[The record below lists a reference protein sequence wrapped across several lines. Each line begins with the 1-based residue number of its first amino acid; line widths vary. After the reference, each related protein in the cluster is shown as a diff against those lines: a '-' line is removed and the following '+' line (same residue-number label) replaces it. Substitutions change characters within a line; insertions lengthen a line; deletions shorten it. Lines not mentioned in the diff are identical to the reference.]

1 MRKNPIPSRFADLSA
16 KLRKYIDIL
25 SKIRVK
31 YILSVA
37 IVLLFSQFVFGL
49 APTMRAISAIV
60 AQQDTISQ
68 QQDTTQQRA
77 ERTTRRTNRTPRNN
91 NRRITEPND
100 TTRLMQI
107 IDSTTIDTLRR
118 RLEEFVQAESD
129 TARSRNSSA
138 IDRPIKGRAVDSL
151 YYDLRK
157 KKVYL
162 YKDGEINY
170 GAFNLK
176 ADFIDIDLET
186 NDVFAHGSQDTV
198 NGEVNVKRPT
208 FTEGGTEL
216 NMDSVHYNLKSQK
229 AKIIGIATQQ
239 GDGWLIGE
247 RVKKMPDNSINVAGG
262 MYTTCEHT
270 DHPHFY
276 YDASKI
282 KVIPGKK
289 AIMGPGHLV
298 IEDVHIPFLGLPE
311 AFFPISSGPKSGI
324 LMPTYGEEARRG
336 FFIRGLGYYFKFN
349 DYMDLTLTGG
359 YYTLG
364 SWEAQAVARYMKRY
378 KYTGNLNFNYASVKS
393 GDKGD
398 ANYVKANT
406 FQLQWTHSQDPKANP
421 GSTFSASVNLSS
433 SGYSKYSATNLND
446 MLSTQTNSSI
456 SYSKNWAGT
465 PFSLAVS
472 MSISQNS
479 QTQAISANLPNV
491 SFNVAKFFPLKRK
504 VKMGKDRWYEKISM
518 SYSGKLTN
526 SVTATESTIFD
537 RETLDAMRNGIQHNI
552 PVQASFNIL
561 NYINV
566 TPSFNYTER
575 WYFKKIEQEWNS
587 ETNKL
592 EKLDPEYG
600 FYRLYNYNAAISAST
615 TIYGTWQIKEK
626 YKEMKLQGLRHT
638 ITPSVSFSYAPDF
651 SNQKYGYHKTVQS
664 DSTGRTTVYSPFTD
678 NAYGVPPAGKNMSLN
693 FSLSQ
698 SLEAKVLSKRDTS
711 GIKKIKLIDDLSI
724 SGSYNFLA
732 DSMKLSTIALSIRTT
747 ISSNFAINLRATLD
761 PYEVTP
767 EGKRYDKLTWSRGNL
782 GRITNTGWSFGY
794 TFKSRSSS
802 QPAINDINSIPPE
815 YMNPFTDPYGTMD
828 PVLRRQYMSQMY
840 YDFSLPWNLG
850 FNYNIN
856 YSVNYVNNGTTGIKR
871 NITQTIGFNGSITF
885 SPKMAAT
892 ISGGYDISNNKL
904 TTSSVSITRDL
915 HCWQMSFTWIPFG
928 HYKSWS
934 FNIGV
939 KATSLQDLKYQK
951 SQSMYDNFY

>member
-1 MRKNPIPSRFADLSA
+1 MRENPIPSRFADLSA
-16 KLRKYIDIL
+16 KLRKFIDIL

-31 YILSVA
+31 YILSVV

-49 APTMRAISAIV
+49 APTMRAISAV
-60 AQQDTISQ
+60 VAAQQDSVTQ
-68 QQDTTQQRA
+68 KQDSAAQRDNRA
-77 ERTTRRTNRTPRNN
+77 SRRVNRNARNERH
-91 NRRITEPND
+91 ITEPND
-100 TTRLMQI
+100 TTRLLQL
-107 IDSTTIDTLRR
+107 IDSTAIDTLRR
-118 RLEEFVQAESD
+118 HIEDYIYAQSD
-129 TARSRNSSA
+129 SARSRNSSA
-138 IDRPIKGRAVDSL
+138 IDRPIKGRATDSL
-151 YYDLRK
+151 YYDLRQ

-162 YKDGEINY
+162 YKNGEINY
-170 GAFNLK
+170 GSFNLK

-186 NDVFAHGSQDTV
+186 NDVFAYGSSDTV
-198 NGEVNVKRPT
+198 NGEVSVKRPT
-208 FTEGGTEL
+208 FTDKGTEL

-262 MYTTCEHT
+262 MYTTCDHT

-324 LMPTYGEEARRG
+324 LMPTYGEEAKRG

-364 SWEAQAVARYMKRY
+364 SWEFQAISRYMKRY
-378 KYTGNLNFNYASVKS
+378 KYTGSLNFNYASIKS

-398 ANYVKANT
+398 ADYVKANT

-421 GSTFSASVNLSS
+421 GSTFSAQVNLSS

-465 PFSLAVS
+465 PFSMAVS
-472 MSISQNS
+472 MNISQNS
-479 QTQAISANLPNV
+479 QTQDISANLPNV
-491 SFNVAKFFPLKRK
+491 TFNVAKFFPLKRK

-518 SYSGKLTN
+518 SYSGKMTN
-526 SVTATESTIFD
+526 SVTAKENTIFD
-537 RETLDAMRNGIQHNI
+537 SQTLQNMRNGIQHNI
-552 PVQASFNIL
+552 PVQASFNAL
-561 NYINV
+561 NYINI
-566 TPSFNYTER
+566 TPSLNYTER
-575 WYFKKIEQEWNS
+575 WYFKKIEQEWNT
-587 ETNKL
+587 ETNRL

-600 FYRLYNYNAAISAST
+600 FYRLYNYNAAVSAST

-626 YKEMKLQGLRHT
+626 YKDMKLQGLRHT
-638 ITPSVSFSYAPDF
+638 VTPSVSFSYAPDF
-651 SNQKYGYHKTVQS
+651 SNQKYGYFKTVQS
-664 DSTGRTTVYSPFTD
+664 DSTGRTAVYSPFSD
-678 NAYGVPPAGKNMSLN
+678 NAYGTPTAGKNMSLN

-711 GIKKIKLIDDLSI
+711 GVRKLKLIDDLGI

-732 DSMKLSTIALSIRTT
+732 DSMKLSVISLSLRTT
-747 ISSNFAINLRATLD
+747 LSSNFGINLRATLD

-794 TFKSRSSS
+794 TFKSRNSA

-815 YMNPFTDPYGTMD
+815 YMNPYYDPYGTMD

-840 YDFSLPWNLG
+840 YDFSLPWNFG

-856 YSVNYVNNGTTGIKR
+856 YSVAYVNNGTTGIKR
-871 NITQTIGFNGSITF
+871 NVTQTIGFNGSITF
-885 SPKMAAT
+885 TPKMSMT
-892 ISGGYDISNNKL
+892 ISGGYDLTNNKL
-904 TTSSVSITRDL
+904 TTSAVNITRDL
-915 HCWQMSFTWIPFG
+915 HCWQMSFSWIPFG

-934 FNIGV
+934 FHIGV
-939 KATSLQDLKYQK
+939 KAASLQDLKYQK
-951 SQSMYDNFY
+951 SQSMYDNLY